1 MIEHL
6 IKAQEIVEKYQKL
19 VQMTNDQVQDLIGS
33 ISEIL
38 ENVEKEDY
46 SDFEKILDLWLK
58 NKIKGL

>member
-6 IKAQEIVEKYQKL
+6 LKAQEIVQKYQKL
-19 VQMTNDQVQDLIGS
+19 VQMTNDQVQDLVGS

-46 SDFEKILDLWLK
+46 SDFEKMLDLWLK

>member
-6 IKAQEIVEKYQKL
+6 RKAQEIVEKYQKL
-19 VQMTNDQVQDLIGS
+19 VQMTNEQVQDLVGS

-38 ENVEKEDY
+38 ENVENEDY